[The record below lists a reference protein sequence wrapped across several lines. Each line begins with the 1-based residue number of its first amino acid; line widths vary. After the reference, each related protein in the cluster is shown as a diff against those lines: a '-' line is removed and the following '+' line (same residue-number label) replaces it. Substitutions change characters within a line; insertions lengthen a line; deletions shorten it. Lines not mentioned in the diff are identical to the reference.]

1 MGLINWNIK
10 VFFIKIESNMYICDN
25 KIYSFMIVELLET
38 KKIVSNF
45 DNTILESPY
54 KVEYISA
61 KSNIPLPT
69 LYRKIR
75 ENKFT
80 IDEILLILE
89 IIQPEQYQFEMLS
102 QNIKIAEEQFRNGE
116 FIEEENFVFDVDTII
131 ANRK

>member
-1 MGLINWNIK
+1 
-10 VFFIKIESNMYICDN
+10 
-25 KIYSFMIVELLET
+25 MIVELIET

-45 DNTILESPY
+45 DKTILESPY

-69 LYRKIR
+69 FYRKIR

-116 FIEEENFVFDVDTII
+116 FIAEEDFDFSAKNIL
-131 ANRK
+131 ASRK

>member
-1 MGLINWNIK
+1 
-10 VFFIKIESNMYICDN
+10 
-25 KIYSFMIVELLET
+25 MIMELMET

-45 DNTILESPY
+45 DKIILNSPY
-54 KVEYISA
+54 KTEYISV
-61 KSNIPLPT
+61 KSNIPLAT

-89 IIQPEQYQFEMLS
+89 IIQPEQYQFEMLT

-116 FIEEENFVFDVDTII
+116 FVEEEDFDFSAKNIL
-131 ANRK
+131 ASRK